1 MTEPGANGLYFGN
14 ISASNW
20 HLSERP
26 LLFVLAPVPASQ
38 GLPNASPTPRVTVL
52 TPEFEATRAKLLS
65 VPTSGDFEYLEWPE
79 DANPFKVL
87 ADNISSRSEIKTIYV
102 DEMMRAFVWKG
113 LSDAFPNASVRIAS
127 PAIRSIRERK
137 TAAEVELMKCA
148 NEVCS
153 LRKIATA
160 A

>member
-65 VPTSGDFEYLEWPE
+65 VPTSGDIEYLEWPE
-79 DANPFKVL
+79 DANPFKIL

-113 LSDAFPNASVRIAS
+113 LSDSFPNASVRIAS